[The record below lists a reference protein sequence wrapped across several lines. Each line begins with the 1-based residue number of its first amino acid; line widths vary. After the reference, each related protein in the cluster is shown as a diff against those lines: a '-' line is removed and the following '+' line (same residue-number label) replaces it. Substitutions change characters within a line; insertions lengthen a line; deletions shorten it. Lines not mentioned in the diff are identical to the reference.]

1 MCFEAVGMIM
11 LRKVTS
17 NAGMEVM
24 VVASSVDDPELVP
37 KLCAPFAARVR
48 LCYRDLVMEATNSE
62 GGVDRMSA
70 IGVDGPHT
78 YRSFAT
84 KVLRT

>member
-1 MCFEAVGMIM
+1 MDARHFFTGSIRSWTAYLAMCFEAVGMIM

-37 KLCAPFAARVR
+37 KL
-48 LCYRDLVMEATNSE
+48 
-62 GGVDRMSA
+62 
-70 IGVDGPHT
+70 
-78 YRSFAT
+78 
-84 KVLRT
+84 